1 MRREEGLAARSILTH
16 PLARLRLAHYGR
28 MQAVLGLIEAA
39 NSPDAPARDQRDD
52 DVRAHE
58 LSTRRARVMRSVR
71 SLRRLTS
78 LLGALLAADDAEQS
92 TASEHYPTGDDH
104 SGGDATSVT
113 AEMRAG
119 SQAAV
124 SRTRADGPPT
134 DIVPHARRQW
144 RRLVREALLEAVAAS
159 PVARGAATLERAIE
173 RNVAEDAVRR
183 AVQHGAELH
192 GLSANAF
199 ASRLRA
205 RLWRTSVAAAQLD
218 ASGQL
223 LELLTGAGT
232 HAAQARRAAPA
243 TRVRRS
249 DDVLQLS
256 DDPVAAGME
265 RESFQVTGAGLVLVW
280 PLLEHY
286 FRSLALTSDGAFRTT
301 QDAARGVLLLH
312 HLATGDDGAPEPV
325 LVLGKLL
332 CGVPF
337 DTPIPRRLELTEEE
351 RTWSLQLLSV
361 VTQRWTPLVNT
372 SIPTLRETFLQRDG
386 RLARGVDETWEL
398 TVATRAY
405 DVLLD
410 RLPWS
415 LSPVRLPWMP
425 NLLHVRWRS

>member
-1 MRREEGLAARSILTH
+1 
-16 PLARLRLAHYGR
+16 
-28 MQAVLGLIEAA
+28 
-39 NSPDAPARDQRDD
+39 
-52 DVRAHE
+52 
-58 LSTRRARVMRSVR
+58 
-71 SLRRLTS
+71 
-78 LLGALLAADDAEQS
+78 
-92 TASEHYPTGDDH
+92 
-104 SGGDATSVT
+104 
-113 AEMRAG
+113 
-119 SQAAV
+119 
-124 SRTRADGPPT
+124 
-134 DIVPHARRQW
+134 
-144 RRLVREALLEAVAAS
+144 
-159 PVARGAATLERAIE
+159 
-173 RNVAEDAVRR
+173 
-183 AVQHGAELH
+183 
-192 GLSANAF
+192 
-199 ASRLRA
+199 
-205 RLWRTSVAAAQLD
+205 
-218 ASGQL
+218 
-223 LELLTGAGT
+223 
-232 HAAQARRAAPA
+232 
-243 TRVRRS
+243 
-249 DDVLQLS
+249 
-256 DDPVAAGME
+256 ME